1 MKISEIMTRDVFTV
15 PPEMSVR
22 ELANLLFQKEISG
35 LPVVDQEGRIQG
47 MVTEKDILKMVMPK
61 YLEYQGIHDFAF
73 VLDTGP
79 FWKQVGEADKLMVK
93 DIMRKDVLCVTDDTP
108 VPEVARLMITK
119 NVRRIPVLRE
129 GKLVGII
136 ARSDI
141 VKEIA
146 KETGVI

>member
-15 PPEMSVR
+15 PPDMSVK

-35 LPVVDQEGRIQG
+35 LPVVDKEGHILG
-47 MVTEKDILKMVMPK
+47 MVTEKDIIKMAMPK
-61 YLEYQGIHDFAF
+61 YLEYEGLNDFAF

-79 FWKQVGEADKLMVK
+79 FWKKVAAADKLSVK

-119 NVRRIPVLRE
+119 NVRRVPVLRE
-129 GKLVGII
+129 GKLAGII

-146 KETGVI
+146 KETGIV